1 MSADRS
7 ASVLARLLNRSRS
20 TGENYNLLLSRF
32 AIERLLFRLSVSPHA
47 GSFVLKGALLFALWY
62 DTPHRPTKDADLL
75 GFGAD
80 DADTLR
86 STFTAICAIDA
97 DDGVRYETAGMRIAP
112 IREDNVYGGL
122 RLNIPAS
129 IGSARLPVQVDI
141 GFGDAITPAPETV
154 TYPTLLDDLAA
165 PSLRAYPVYTVIA
178 EKLHAMVVLG
188 MNNSRMKDFFDLAVI
203 ARTSELDGSTLV
215 AAVRATFAR
224 RDTSVPTSTPV
235 ALTAEFSSN
244 PIKAQ
249 QWRAFVTKAG
259 LQWSSLEEVVGVLA
273 AILVPAIVACGICRE
288 FESKWIPSARE
299 WNVGGGTSPSSVAPS
314 PGQESGAT

>member
-1 MSADRS
+1 MSPDRS

-32 AIERLLFRLSVSPHA
+32 AIERMLYRLSASQHA
-47 GSFVLKGALLFALWY
+47 GNFVLKGALLFALWY

-97 DDGVRYETAGMRIAP
+97 DDGVRYETAGMRTTP
-112 IREDNVYGGL
+112 TREDNVYGGL
-122 RLNIPAS
+122 RLTIPAF
-129 IGSARLPVQVDI
+129 IGTARLPVRVDI

-165 PSLRAYPVYTVIA
+165 PCLRAYPVYTVIA

-188 MNNSRMKDFFDLAVI
+188 MNNSRMKDFFDLEVI
-203 ARTSELDGSTLV
+203 ARTSALDGTTLV
-215 AAVRATFAR
+215 EAVRATFAR
-224 RDTSVPTSTPV
+224 RGTPLPTPTPI
-235 ALTAEFSSN
+235 ALTPEFAAAST
-244 PIKAQ
+244 KAL
-249 QWRAFVTKAG
+249 QWRAFVNKAQ
-259 LQWSSLEEVVGVLA
+259 LKADDLAGVIALLTEFLRPPIA
-273 AILVPAIVACGICRE
+273 AAGSDGR
-288 FESKWIPSARE
+288 FESAW
-299 WNVGGGTSPSSVAPS
+299 SPTLRRW
-314 PGQESGAT
+314 E

>member
-32 AIERLLFRLSVSPHA
+32 AIERLLYRLSVSPHA

-97 DDGVRYETAGMRIAP
+97 DDGVRYETADMRIAP

-122 RLNIPAS
+122 RLNIPAF

-203 ARTSELDGSTLV
+203 ARTSELDGATL
-215 AAVRATFAR
+215 ASAIRATFAR
-224 RDTSVPTSTPV
+224 RNTPLPTSVPA
-235 ALTAEFSSN
+235 ALTAEFSTN
-244 PIKAQ
+244 PIKAL

-259 LQWSSLEEVVGVLA
+259 LQRTNFDEVVETLAVFLGPALA
-273 AILVPAIVACGICRE
+273 ACSLNGDFMPTWNPA
-288 FESKWIPSARE
+288 ARD
-299 WNVGGGTSPSSVAPS
+299 WGGGEASNFQA
-314 PGQESGAT
+314 

>member
-1 MSADRS
+1 MSVDRS

-32 AIERLLFRLSVSPHA
+32 AIERLLYRLSVSPHA

-97 DDGVRYETAGMRIAP
+97 DDGVRYDTSGMQIEP
-112 IREDNVYGGL
+112 IREDNIYGGL

-178 EKLHAMVVLG
+178 EKFHARVVLG

-203 ARTSELDGSTLV
+203 ARTSELDGATLV
-215 AAVRATFAR
+215 DSVRATFAR
-224 RDTSVPTSTPV
+224 RNTSVPTSVPA

-249 QWRAFVTKAG
+249 QWRAFMTKAG
-259 LQWSSLEEVVGVLA
+259 LQWTSLDEVVETLA
-273 AILVPAIVACGICRE
+273 GFLGPALTSCSLSRG
-288 FESKWIPSARE
+288 FELKWKPSARQ
-299 WNVGGGTSPSSVAPS
+299 WDIGR
-314 PGQESGAT
+314 GAGAR

>member
-32 AIERLLFRLSVSPHA
+32 AIERLLYRLSVSPHA

-86 STFTAICAIDA
+86 STFTAICTIDA
-97 DDGVRYETAGMRIAP
+97 DDGVRYEPTDMRIAP

-122 RLNIPAS
+122 RLNIPAF

-154 TYPTLLDDLAA
+154 TYPTLLNDLAA
-165 PSLRAYPVYTVIA
+165 PCLHAYPVYTVIA

-203 ARTSELDGSTLV
+203 ARTSELDGATLV
-215 AAVRATFAR
+215 SAISATFAR
-224 RDTSVPTSTPV
+224 RNTSVPKFVPI

-244 PIKAQ
+244 PIKDQ

-259 LQWSSLEEVVGVLA
+259 LQGSNLQDVVEGLA
-273 AILVPAIVACGICRE
+273 IFLNPAITACNLSGG
-288 FESKWIPSARE
+288 FQTSWSPSARE
-299 WNVGGGTSPSSVAPS
+299 WITNHRASQT
-314 PGQESGAT
+314 

>member
-32 AIERLLFRLSVSPHA
+32 AIERLLYRLSVSPHA
-47 GSFVLKGALLFALWY
+47 GSFVLKGALLFALWF
-62 DTPHRPTKDADLL
+62 DSPHRSTKDADLL
-75 GFGAD
+75 GFGPD

-86 STFTAICAIDA
+86 RTFTAICAIDV
-97 DDGVRYETAGMRIAP
+97 DDGVRYETASMRIAP

-122 RLNIPAS
+122 RLTITTFVGN
-129 IGSARLPVQVDI
+129 ARLPVQVDI
-141 GFGDAITPAPETV
+141 GFGDAITPAPETI

-203 ARTSELDGSTLV
+203 ARTTQLDGHTLV
-215 AAVRATFAR
+215 DAIRATFAR
-224 RDTSVPTSTPV
+224 RNTSVPTSTPA
-235 ALTAEFSSN
+235 ALTAEFSSSPTN
-244 PIKAQ
+244 AQ
-249 QWRAFVTKAG
+249 QWRAFVTKSG
-259 LQWSSLEEVVGVLA
+259 LQWTSLEAVVETLAVFLGPALA
-273 AILVPAIVACGICRE
+273 ACSLSRGFDLTWNA
-288 FESKWIPSARE
+288 SARE
-299 WNVGGGTSPSSVAPS
+299 WYVGGGTSAP
-314 PGQESGAT
+314 

>member
-32 AIERLLFRLSVSPHA
+32 AIERLLYRLSVSPHA

-97 DDGVRYETAGMRIAP
+97 DDGVQYDTSGMRIAP
-112 IREDNVYGGL
+112 IREDNIYGGL

-203 ARTSELDGSTLV
+203 ARTSELDGATLV
-215 AAVRATFAR
+215 DAIRATFAR
-224 RDTSVPTSTPV
+224 RNTSVPTSVPA

-244 PIKAQ
+244 SIKAQ

-259 LQWSSLEEVVGVLA
+259 LPWNSLDEVVAALA
-273 AILVPAIVACGICRE
+273 AFLNPAIAACGLSRGLE
-288 FESKWIPSARE
+288 LQWNPSVRE
-299 WNVGGGTSPSSVAPS
+299 WQIGD
-314 PGQESGAT
+314 GASQS

>member
-32 AIERLLFRLSVSPHA
+32 AIERLLYRLSVSPHA

-86 STFTAICAIDA
+86 GTFTAICAIDV
-97 DDGVRYETAGMRIAP
+97 DDGVRYETADMRIAP

-122 RLNIPAS
+122 RLTIPAF

-203 ARTSELDGSTLV
+203 ARTSELDGATLV
-215 AAVRATFAR
+215 DAIRATFAR
-224 RDTSVPTSTPV
+224 RNTSVPSTVPA
-235 ALTAEFSSN
+235 ALTAEFSAN

-259 LQWSSLEEVVGVLA
+259 LQWSSLEAVVDSLAVFLEPAASACVHRSAFERKWNPGARDWEVGVRTSPRLA
-273 AILVPAIVACGICRE
+273 AASGPDD
-288 FESKWIPSARE
+288 SA
-299 WNVGGGTSPSSVAPS
+299 T
-314 PGQESGAT
+314 

>member
-32 AIERLLFRLSVSPHA
+32 AIERLLYRLSVSPHT

-80 DADTLR
+80 DADTLC

-97 DDGVRYETAGMRIAP
+97 DDGVRYDTSGMRIAP
-112 IREDNVYGGL
+112 IREDNIYGGL
-122 RLNIPAS
+122 RLNIPAF

-188 MNNSRMKDFFDLAVI
+188 MNNSRMKDFFDLAII

-215 AAVRATFAR
+215 DAIRATFAR
-224 RDTSVPTSTPV
+224 RNTSLPTSTPV

-249 QWRAFVTKAG
+249 QWRAFVTKSG
-259 LQWSSLEEVVGVLA
+259 LQDADLNEITGTLGALLGPAMA
-273 AILVPAIVACGICRE
+273 ACAPSER
-288 FESKWIPSARE
+288 FESTWKPEAQQWAARE
-299 WNVGGGTSPSSVAPS
+299 WLGPHST
-314 PGQESGAT
+314 

>member
-32 AIERLLFRLSVSPHA
+32 AIERLLYRLSVSPHA
-47 GSFVLKGALLFALWY
+47 GNFVLKGALLFALWY

-97 DDGVRYETAGMRIAP
+97 DDGVRYDPSGMRIAP

-122 RLNIPAS
+122 RLTIPAF

-141 GFGDAITPAPETV
+141 GFGDAITPAPRTV

-203 ARTSELDGSTLV
+203 ARTSELDGATLV
-215 AAVRATFAR
+215 SAIRATFAR
-224 RDTSVPTSTPV
+224 RNTSVPTSVPA
-235 ALTAEFSSN
+235 ALTADFSSN
-244 PIKAQ
+244 RIKAQ

-259 LQWSSLEEVVGVLA
+259 LQWTSLDTEVETLALFLGPALA
-273 AILVPAIVACGICRE
+273 ACSLSGD
-288 FESKWIPSARE
+288 FESSWIPVSCAWR
-299 WNVGGGTSPSSVAPS
+299 GTVADQP
-314 PGQESGAT
+314 

>member
-32 AIERLLFRLSVSPHA
+32 AIERLLYRLSVSPHA

-86 STFTAICAIDA
+86 STFTEICAVDA
-97 DDGVRYETAGMRIAP
+97 DDGVRYEAADMRIAP

-122 RLNIPAS
+122 RLNIPAF
-129 IGSARLPVQVDI
+129 IASARLPVQVDI

-188 MNNSRMKDFFDLAVI
+188 VNNSRMKDFFDLAVI
-203 ARTSELDGSTLV
+203 ARTTELDGRTLV
-215 AAVRATFAR
+215 DAIRATFAR
-224 RDTSVPTSTPV
+224 RNTPLPTSVPA

-259 LQWSSLEEVVGVLA
+259 LQWTSLDTAVEALA
-273 AILVPAIVACGICRE
+273 VFLGPALIACNLSDD
-288 FESKWIPSARE
+288 FKPKWNPPTRA
-299 WNVGGGTSPSSVAPS
+299 WVGGGA
-314 PGQESGAT
+314 GAFRA

>member
-32 AIERLLFRLSVSPHA
+32 AIERLLYRLSVSPHA

-86 STFTAICAIDA
+86 NTFTAICAIDA

-112 IREDNVYGGL
+112 IREDDVYGGL
-122 RLNIPAS
+122 RLNIPAI
-129 IGSARLPVQVDI
+129 IGSARVPVQVDI
-141 GFGDAITPAPETV
+141 GFGDAITPAPEAV

-215 AAVRATFAR
+215 EAIGATFAR
-224 RDTSVPTSTPV
+224 RNTSLPTSVPA
-235 ALTAEFSSN
+235 ALTAEFSAN

-259 LQWSSLEEVVGVLA
+259 LQHANLTNIVTGLETFL
-273 AILVPAIVACGICRE
+273 LPAIAASRNASALD
-288 FESKWIPSARE
+288 SKWYPALGRWAKPGSSA
-299 WNVGGGTSPSSVAPS
+299 P
-314 PGQESGAT
+314 

>member
-32 AIERLLFRLSVSPHA
+32 AIERLLYRLSVSPHA

-80 DADTLR
+80 DANTLR

-97 DDGVRYETAGMRIAP
+97 DDGVRYETSDMRIAP

-122 RLNIPAS
+122 RLNITAF

-188 MNNSRMKDFFDLAVI
+188 MNNSRMKDFYDLAVI
-203 ARTSELDGSTLV
+203 ARTSELDGATLV
-215 AAVRATFAR
+215 DAIRATFAR
-224 RDTSVPTSTPV
+224 RNTSVPSTVPA
-235 ALTAEFSSN
+235 ALTAEFSAN

-249 QWRAFVTKAG
+249 QWRAFVSKAG
-259 LQWSSLEEVVGVLA
+259 LQWTSLDEVVETLTGFLGPALA
-273 AILVPAIVACGICRE
+273 ACSLSGDFWP
-288 FESKWIPSARE
+288 KWNPSALEWTLGGETNPRRPVRTDDRE
-299 WNVGGGTSPSSVAPS
+299 
-314 PGQESGAT
+314 

>member
-7 ASVLARLLNRSRS
+7 ASVLARLLNRSRN

-32 AIERLLFRLSVSPHA
+32 AIERLLYRLSVSPHA

-80 DADTLR
+80 DEDTLR
-86 STFTAICAIDA
+86 NTFTTICAIDA
-97 DDGVRYETAGMRIAP
+97 DDGVRYETADMRIAP
-112 IREDNVYGGL
+112 LREDNVYGGL
-122 RLNIPAS
+122 RLNIPAR

-141 GFGDAITPAPETV
+141 GLGDAITPAQETV

-188 MNNSRMKDFFDLAVI
+188 MNNSRIKDFFDLAVI
-203 ARTSELDGSTLV
+203 AKTSELDGATLV
-215 AAVRATFAR
+215 SAIRATFAR
-224 RDTSVPTSTPV
+224 RNTPLPTSAPA
-235 ALTAEFSSN
+235 ALTAEFTSN
-244 PIKAQ
+244 PIKVQ

-259 LQWSSLEEVVGVLA
+259 LQSTGLEDVSAALA
-273 AILVPAIVACGICRE
+273 ALLGPVLTACSLSRD
-288 FESKWIPSARE
+288 FESSWIPVSLA
-299 WNVGGGTSPSSVAPS
+299 WQGSVTNQP
-314 PGQESGAT
+314 

>member
-32 AIERLLFRLSVSPHA
+32 AIERLLYRLSVSPHS

-86 STFTAICAIDA
+86 SAFTEICSIDG
-97 DDGVRYETAGMRIAP
+97 DDGVRFETASMRIAP

-122 RLNIPAS
+122 RLTISAF

-154 TYPTLLDDLAA
+154 TYPTLLEDLAA
-165 PSLRAYPVYTVIA
+165 PSLRVYPVYTVIA
-178 EKLHAMVVLG
+178 EKFHAMVVLG

-215 AAVRATFAR
+215 DAIRATFAR
-224 RDTSVPTSTPV
+224 RNTSLPTSMPDG
-235 ALTAEFSSN
+235 LTIEFSSN

-259 LQWSSLEEVVGVLA
+259 LQSTTLDAVVETLAEFLGPALA
-273 AILVPAIVACGICRE
+273 ACSVSGDFKPRWKPVT
-288 FESKWIPSARE
+288 RE
-299 WNVGGGTSPSSVAPS
+299 WRGTV
-314 PGQESGAT
+314 PGQG

>member
-32 AIERLLFRLSVSPHA
+32 AIERLLYRLSVSPHA
-47 GSFVLKGALLFALWY
+47 GNFVLKGALLFALWY

-122 RLNIPAS
+122 RLNIPAF
-129 IGSARLPVQVDI
+129 IGSAHAAGAGGHRIRRRDHARARDGHLP
-141 GFGDAITPAPETV
+141 DAARRPGSAI
-154 TYPTLLDDLAA
+154 AA
-165 PSLRAYPVYTVIA
+165 TYPVYTVIA

-215 AAVRATFAR
+215 MPFVRR
-224 RDTSVPTSTPV
+224 S
-235 ALTAEFSSN
+235 
-244 PIKAQ
+244 Q
-249 QWRAFVTKAG
+249 
-259 LQWSSLEEVVGVLA
+259 
-273 AILVPAIVACGICRE
+273 
-288 FESKWIPSARE
+288 
-299 WNVGGGTSPSSVAPS
+299 GGTHRCRHPSLPH
-314 PGQESGAT
+314 

>member
-32 AIERLLFRLSVSPHA
+32 AIERLLYRLSVSPHA
-47 GSFVLKGALLFALWY
+47 GNFVLKGALLFALWY

-97 DDGVRYETAGMRIAP
+97 DDGVRYETGTMRIAP

-122 RLNIPAS
+122 RLTIPAFV
-129 IGSARLPVQVDI
+129 GNARLPVQVDI

-203 ARTSELDGSTLV
+203 ARTSELDGGTLV
-215 AAVRATFAR
+215 DAMRATFAR
-224 RDTSVPTSTPV
+224 RNTPLPTSTP
-235 ALTAEFSSN
+235 ASLTGEFSSN
-244 PIKAQ
+244 PIKSR

-259 LQWSSLEEVVGVLA
+259 LQTANLEEVIGALGAFLGPATA
-273 AILVPAIVACGICRE
+273 AAAHSNR
-288 FESKWIPSARE
+288 FESTWSPKTRQ
-299 WNVGGGTSPSSVAPS
+299 WNTRHKLD
-314 PGQESGAT
+314 T

>member
-32 AIERLLFRLSVSPHA
+32 AIERLLYRLSVSPHA
-47 GSFVLKGALLFALWY
+47 GNFVLKGALLFALWY

-97 DDGVRYETAGMRIAP
+97 DDGVRYETASMRIAP

-122 RLNIPAS
+122 RLTIPTS

-165 PSLRAYPVYTVIA
+165 PSLRAYPVYTVVA

-203 ARTSELDGSTLV
+203 ARTSALDGSTLV
-215 AAVRATFAR
+215 DAIRATFVR
-224 RDTSVPTSTPV
+224 RNTSLPTSTPA
-235 ALTAEFSSN
+235 ALSTEFSSN

-259 LQWSSLEEVVGVLA
+259 LQWTSLGEVVDALA
-273 AILVPAIVACGICRE
+273 VFLNPAIAACSLSGG
-288 FESKWIPSARE
+288 FESKWNPSASE
-299 WNVGGGTSPSSVAPS
+299 WGVDNGTSRR
-314 PGQESGAT
+314 

>member
-1 MSADRS
+1 
-7 ASVLARLLNRSRS
+7 VLARLLNRSRS

-32 AIERLLFRLSVSPHA
+32 AIERLLYRLSVSPYA

-97 DDGVRYETAGMRIAP
+97 DDGVRYEPTDMRIAP

-203 ARTSELDGSTLV
+203 ARTSELDGATLV
-215 AAVRATFAR
+215 DAIRATFAR
-224 RDTSVPTSTPV
+224 RNTSVPTSVPA

-259 LQWSSLEEVVGVLA
+259 RQRTSLDAVVETLALFLGPALA
-273 AILVPAIVACGICRE
+273 AGIPGSAFQLYWNPA
-288 FESKWIPSARE
+288 ARTWE
-299 WNVGGGTSPSSVAPS
+299 VGG
-314 PGQESGAT
+314 